1 MEQRQLV
8 RTSRER
14 RKEEKLL
21 HEMGTG
27 HRYSVFICI
36 SNGLLLKPKN
46 ILWNVTILSFS
57 ASFFPPLILDWFLL
71 HEEKMDA
78 HAAPFPSKTKAKQ
91 TEAKYKEN
99 IRHTFIRPE
108 MFFSLFAVNIFCH

>member
-57 ASFFPPLILDWFLL
+57 PSFFPPLILDWFIL

-78 HAAPFPSKTKAKQ
+78 HAAPFPSKTKAK
-91 TEAKYKEN
+91 YKEN

-108 MFFSLFAVNIFCH
+108 MFYSLFAVNIFCH